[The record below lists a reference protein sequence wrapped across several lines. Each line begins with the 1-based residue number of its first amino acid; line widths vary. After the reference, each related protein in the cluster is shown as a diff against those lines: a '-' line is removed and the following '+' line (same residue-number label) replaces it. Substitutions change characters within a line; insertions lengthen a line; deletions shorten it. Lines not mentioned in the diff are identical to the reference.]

1 MKRALKHLTVVALV
15 LFFSMTILSA
25 HQAGATGKEDYPN
38 KTITWI
44 CPFGAG
50 GGTDR
55 WSRTIASVAIDHF
68 GEAIRV
74 VNIPGASAV
83 VGWKQLLNRPA
94 DGYTIM
100 QGSSTP
106 VLSLLLEGEKRPLN
120 PDEIK
125 ICCYISA
132 FRSIMITKPDNP
144 WSDWEGFQSYVKEN
158 PGELT
163 IGGTLSLLTGPANFF
178 DQLGIEVTFV
188 PYKDTGSAVTDMLG
202 GHIDVAAV
210 TGSTADTVV
219 PEEATAIFNTSGV
232 PIPKEK
238 FKDLPNAKDVGVK
251 GMVFPRWIG
260 IHPDSPD
267 WMAQFISDKIGEI
280 SQSKSFTTLVEKMG
294 EEIIYLPKSKA
305 EKEFQDMINIMEEKL
320 KLLQ

>member
-1 MKRALKHLTVVALV
+1 
-15 LFFSMTILSA
+15 
-25 HQAGATGKEDYPN
+25 
-38 KTITWI
+38 
-44 CPFGAG
+44 
-50 GGTDR
+50 
-55 WSRTIASVAIDHF
+55 
-68 GEAIRV
+68 
-74 VNIPGASAV
+74 
-83 VGWKQLLNRPA
+83 
-94 DGYTIM
+94 
-100 QGSSTP
+100 
-106 VLSLLLEGEKRPLN
+106 
-120 PDEIK
+120 
-125 ICCYISA
+125 
-132 FRSIMITKPDNP
+132 MITKPDNP

-260 IHPDSPD
+260 VHPDSPD